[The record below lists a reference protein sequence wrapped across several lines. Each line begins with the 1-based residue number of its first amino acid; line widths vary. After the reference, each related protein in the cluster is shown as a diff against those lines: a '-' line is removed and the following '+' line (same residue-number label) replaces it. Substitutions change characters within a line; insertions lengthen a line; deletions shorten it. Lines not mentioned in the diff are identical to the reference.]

1 MKYYWSINKVPF
13 YFFLF
18 LYLIYTSWSKLLL
31 DFKDLKYKWSTLNN
45 FFCKR
50 WLLFECVHLTKW
62 YQYIF
67 STSSKVWSIL
77 HHRPVGQGHVIK
89 MLPLMLSYTFQV
101 FFCFS
106 KKNLFFFCFLFGED
120 YGIVPLWKEIIWLIT
135 CQPALRGGMLKYLK
149 KVWKKNYKNIK
160 NKFNLRRSISIL
172 M

>member
-45 FFCKR
+45 FFCKW

-106 KKNLFFFCFLFGED
+106 KKNFFFFLLFVWWG
-120 YGIVPLWKEIIWLIT
+120 LWACAFMKRNNMTNHLSTSIKRRHVEIFKES
-135 CQPALRGGMLKYLK
+135 LK
-149 KVWKKNYKNIK
+149 KK
-160 NKFNLRRSISIL
+160 L
-172 M
+172 